1 MIAPLIA
8 VVAVG
13 LQVSV
18 PEVGLTVSAYA
29 FAASGTAL
37 VVGPL
42 SDARGRRPFLL
53 GAAALLL
60 AVSAIT
66 ALSSSYAAF
75 LLARTGA
82 GIAGGTISALAVAW
96 VADLTPYRK
105 RGRVMAILLGAA
117 MATAVVGQIGAAF
130 AAGRTGHQPVYGAL
144 AAGCALVLLALATLR
159 ETAARRPGRSAALG
173 RQFGGYLRFLRHPP
187 LRTAALAAF
196 CMSASLVGVTTYGA
210 GWLQESRGYSV
221 SEVGLMYGALGA
233 AILVTQPLAGPLAGR
248 FGKRRFA
255 IGASIA
261 AGLATVSLPL
271 LSGVGLLAVL
281 LLFGCVAVARM
292 GAFTALRS
300 ELAGSDQRERRAH
313 IVRLRDLRCDGLPDA
328 QRLQRRLAVDP
339 GGHRVHERHGEAAPA
354 EHGGDIQAR
363 RDLHRRRVPA
373 VGDQH
378 EGVAQQV
385 EAACR
390 VDEAFPLQRVHP
402 AGIGGNEDVRRRAVP
417 DLAGE
422 RGGAGKRDRDGMA
435 GLPLEPGGDLVHR
448 VLQAGRGEHRKPVRA
463 EAGRGEAQDE
473 RKAGGEPKQAAADGR
488 NRQGRRSP
496 AVGAFARSG
505 QLARFRRPGKDPL

>member
-1 MIAPLIA
+1 MAGSAREYSLRAPASPVSLPESPVALRRPGTALGALLALGLLDQQMIAPLIA

-233 AILVTQPLAGPLAGR
+233 AILVTQPLAGPLADR

-300 ELAGSDQRERRAH
+300 ELAGSDQRAAFLAFSNTFSQCG
-313 IVRLRDLRCDGLPDA
+313 IAAAAAAGGLLY
-328 QRLQRRLAVDP
+328 RSGFGTV
-339 GGHRVHERHGEAAPA
+339 
-354 EHGGDIQAR
+354 
-363 RDLHRRRVPA
+363 
-373 VGDQH
+373 
-378 EGVAQQV
+378 
-385 EAACR
+385 CWS
-390 VDEAFPLQRVHP
+390 
-402 AGIGGNEDVRRRAVP
+402 
-417 DLAGE
+417 
-422 RGGAGKRDRDGMA
+422 MA
-435 GLPLEPGGDLVHR
+435 GFGALAAVLV
-448 VLQAGRGEHRKPVRA
+448 
-463 EAGRGEAQDE
+463 
-473 RKAGGEPKQAAADGR
+473 
-488 NRQGRRSP
+488 
-496 AVGAFARSG
+496 ARIP
-505 QLARFRRPGKDPL
+505 RPGPGPAISSSGRTGE